1 MKLMVLDGNSI
12 INRAFYGVKPLTT
25 RDGLYTNAIFGFLNM
40 LQRFID
46 EEQPEALCVAFDRR
60 EPTFRHEADASYK
73 ATRKGMPEELAQQMP
88 VMKQVLCAMSIPCY
102 EMVGYEADDLLGT
115 ISRRCEKRGWECVIV
130 TGDRDSLQLITDR
143 TRVKLVTTRM
153 GQTSTADIT
162 PALFREQYGFDPIHM
177 IDLKALMGDSS
188 DNIPGVPGI
197 GEKTATALVQRYG
210 SIDALYAAMPA
221 VEAKPAAVRKLA
233 EGEESARRSYWLATN
248 VTDAPLEFD
257 PEDAL
262 CQPYKPELY
271 DLFVKLE
278 FTKLI
283 KKYGL
288 TPSASVPEPAAVAH
302 DEDYAATVETPETDT
317 DAARLLALWRKA
329 PHVVVYGLADLSVL
343 AVACDIDER
352 SSLTAILRSDR
363 FGGDWEALLR
373 DLFSGDIAKAAHN
386 VKDLT
391 RALLERDL
399 PAEGFVFDTAL
410 AGYLLDATAGGYDLQ
425 RLFVAYCGAEL
436 PAPAHLE
443 RDAFSLLGNN
453 AAAEAALCSYTSAV
467 AALYEVLPPRL
478 EELNMTALLHEME
491 LPLCRVLAEMELAG
505 FRIDGAALARFGEDL
520 QQRIVTLEQS
530 IYHMAGEE
538 FNINSPKQ
546 LGAILFDKLQLPHG
560 KKTKTGWSTNAE
572 VLEKLRYEAPIVDK
586 VLEYRQYAKLRSTY
600 ADGLLR
606 AVSPDGR
613 VRTSFQMTVTATGR
627 LSSTEPNLQNI
638 PTRTELGSEIRRLF
652 IAGDGNVLVDADYS
666 QIELRLLAHMAGDE
680 AMQQAFLSGA
690 DFHTVTAA
698 KVFHVPE
705 SEVTHQMRS
714 RAKAVNFGIVYGM
727 SAFSLSQDIHV
738 TVAEAKDYMERY
750 FATYPGVKQYMTDI
764 VEKAKEQGYVETLYH
779 RRRALPELKSSNFI
793 QRSFGERVALNMPIQ
808 GTAADIMK
816 LAMLRVYDR
825 LRRGNLQA
833 RLIMQVHDELIVECP
848 EAEQEAVEKLLRQEM
863 EQVTALAVPLT
874 AEAHSG
880 KNWLDAKG

>member
-40 LQRFID
+40 LQRFTD

-153 GQTSTADIT
+153 GQTSTADMT

-210 SIDALYAAMPA
+210 SIDALYAAMPE
-221 VEAKPAAVRKLA
+221 VEAKPAALRKLA
-233 EGEESARRSYWLATN
+233 EGEESARRSYWLATI

-302 DEDYAATVETPETDT
+302 DEDYAATVETPETDA

-329 PHVVVYGLADLSVL
+329 PHVAVYGLADLSAL

-453 AAAEAALCSYTSAV
+453 AAAEAALCSYASAV

-825 LRRGNLQA
+825 LRRENLQA

-848 EAEQEAVEKLLRQEM
+848 EAEREAVEKLLRQEM
-863 EQVTALAVPLT
+863 EQVAALAVPLT

>member
-60 EPTFRHEADASYK
+60 EPTFRHEADANYK
-73 ATRKGMPEELAQQMP
+73 ATRKGMPDELAQQMP

-143 TRVKLVTTRM
+143 TRVKLVTSRM
-153 GQTSTADIT
+153 GQTSTTDMT

-210 SIDALYAAMPA
+210 SIDALYTAMPE
-221 VEAKPAAVRKLA
+221 VEAKPAALRKLA
-233 EGEESARRSYWLATN
+233 EGEESARRSYWLATI

-257 PEDAL
+257 PDDAL
-262 CQPYKPELY
+262 RQPYKPELY

-283 KKYGL
+283 RKYGL
-288 TPSASVPEPAAVAH
+288 SPAVPAPEPAAVTH
-302 DEDYAATVETPETDT
+302 NEDYVTTVETPETDG
-317 DAARLLALWRKA
+317 DSERLLALWRKA
-329 PHVVVYGLADLSVL
+329 PHVAVYGLDDLSVL

-363 FGGDWEALLR
+363 FGGDWDALLR
-373 DLFSGDIAKAAHN
+373 GLFSAGIRKAAHN

-391 RALLERDL
+391 RALLERNL
-399 PAEGFVFDTAL
+399 PAGGFIFDTAL

-436 PAPAHLE
+436 PAPAHLAKN
-443 RDAFSLLGNN
+443 AFSPLSDT
-453 AAAEAALCSYTSAV
+453 AAEEAALCSYTSAV
-467 AALYEVLPPRL
+467 AALYEVLPGRL
-478 EELNMTALLHEME
+478 EELGMTALLHEME

-505 FRIDGAALARFGEDL
+505 FRIDGSALARFGEDL

-530 IYHMAGEE
+530 IYDMVGET

-586 VLEYRQYAKLRSTY
+586 VLEYRQYAKLKSTY

-680 AMQQAFLSGA
+680 AMQHAFLSGA

-698 KVFHVPE
+698 RVFHVPE
-705 SEVTHQMRS
+705 AEVTHQMRS

-750 FATYPGVKQYMTDI
+750 FATYPGVKQYMTGI
-764 VEKAKEQGYVETLYH
+764 VETAKAQGYVETLYH
-779 RRRALPELKSSNFI
+779 RRRALPELKSANFV

-816 LAMLRVYDR
+816 LAMIRVYDR
-825 LRRGNLQA
+825 LRRENLQA

-848 EAEQEAVEKLLRQEM
+848 EAERETVEKLLRQEM
-863 EQVTALAVPLT
+863 EQVAALAVPLT

-880 KNWLDAKG
+880 KNWLEAKG

>member
-46 EEQPEALCVAFDRR
+46 EEQPEALCVAFDRK

-73 ATRKGMPEELAQQMP
+73 ATRKGMPDELAQQMP

-153 GQTSTADIT
+153 GQTSTADMT

-210 SIDALYAAMPA
+210 SIDALYAAMPE
-221 VEAKPAAVRKLA
+221 VEAKPAALRKLA
-233 EGEESARRSYWLATN
+233 EGEESARRSYWLATI

-288 TPSASVPEPAAVAH
+288 TPSAPAPEPAAVTH
-302 DEDYAATVETPETDT
+302 DEDYMTTVETPETDT

-329 PHVVVYGLADLSVL
+329 PHVAVYGLADLSVL
-343 AVACDIDER
+343 AVACGIDER

-363 FGGDWEALLR
+363 FGGDWEALLWG
-373 DLFSGDIAKAAHN
+373 LFGGDIAKAAHN

-478 EELNMTALLHEME
+478 EELNMTVLLHEME

-825 LRRGNLQA
+825 LRRENLQA

>member
-46 EEQPEALCVAFDRR
+46 EEQPEALCVAFDRK

-73 ATRKGMPEELAQQMP
+73 ATRKGMPDELAQQMP

-153 GQTSTADIT
+153 GQTSTADMT

-210 SIDALYAAMPA
+210 SIDALYAAMPE
-221 VEAKPAAVRKLA
+221 VEAKPAALRKLA
-233 EGEESARRSYWLATN
+233 EGEESARRSYWLATI

-288 TPSASVPEPAAVAH
+288 TPSAPAPEPAAVTH
-302 DEDYAATVETPETDT
+302 DEDYMTTVETPETDT

-329 PHVVVYGLADLSVL
+329 PHVAVYGLADLSVL
-343 AVACDIDER
+343 AVACGIDER

-363 FGGDWEALLR
+363 FGGDWEALLWG
-373 DLFSGDIAKAAHN
+373 LFGGDIAKAAHN

-443 RDAFSLLGNN
+443 RDAFSLLGND

-478 EELNMTALLHEME
+478 EELNMTVLLHEME

-825 LRRGNLQA
+825 LRRENLQA

>member
-46 EEQPEALCVAFDRR
+46 EEQPEALCVAFDRK

-153 GQTSTADIT
+153 GQTSTADMT

-210 SIDALYAAMPA
+210 SIDALYAAMPE
-221 VEAKPAAVRKLA
+221 VEAKPAALRKLA
-233 EGEESARRSYWLATN
+233 EGEESARRSYWLATI

-257 PEDAL
+257 PADAL

-288 TPSASVPEPAAVAH
+288 TPSAPAPEPAAVTH
-302 DEDYAATVETPETDT
+302 DEDYVATVETPETDT

-329 PHVVVYGLADLSVL
+329 PHVAVYGLADLSVL
-343 AVACDIDER
+343 AGACGIDER

-443 RDAFSLLGNN
+443 KDAFTLLGND

-816 LAMLRVYDR
+816 LAMLWVYDR
-825 LRRGNLQA
+825 LRRENLQA

>member
-40 LQRFID
+40 LQRFTD
-46 EEQPEALCVAFDRR
+46 EEQPEALCVAFDRK

-73 ATRKGMPEELAQQMP
+73 ATRKGMPDELAQQMP

-143 TRVKLVTTRM
+143 TRVKLVTSRM
-153 GQTSTADIT
+153 GQTSTTDMT

-210 SIDALYAAMPA
+210 SIDALYAAMPE
-221 VEAKPAAVRKLA
+221 VEAKPAALRKLA
-233 EGEESARRSYWLATN
+233 EGEESARRSYWLATI

-288 TPSASVPEPAAVAH
+288 TPSAPAPEPAAVAH

-329 PHVVVYGLADLSVL
+329 PHVAVYGLADLSVL
-343 AVACDIDER
+343 AVACGIDER

-443 RDAFSLLGNN
+443 KDAFTLLGND

-825 LRRGNLQA
+825 LRRENLQA

>member
-40 LQRFID
+40 LQRFTD
-46 EEQPEALCVAFDRR
+46 EEQPEALCVAFDRK

-73 ATRKGMPEELAQQMP
+73 ATRKGMPDELAQQMP

-153 GQTSTADIT
+153 GQTSTADMT

-210 SIDALYAAMPA
+210 SIDALYAAMPE
-221 VEAKPAAVRKLA
+221 VEAKPAALRKLA
-233 EGEESARRSYWLATN
+233 EGEESARRSYWLATI

-288 TPSASVPEPAAVAH
+288 TPSAPAPEPAAVAH

-329 PHVVVYGLADLSVL
+329 PHVAVYGLADLSVL
-343 AVACDIDER
+343 AVACGIDER

-443 RDAFSLLGNN
+443 KDAFTLLGND

-478 EELNMTALLHEME
+478 EELNMTALLHEKE

-825 LRRGNLQA
+825 LRRENLQA

-848 EAEQEAVEKLLRQEM
+848 EAEREAVEKLLRQEM
-863 EQVTALAVPLT
+863 EQVAALAVPLT

>member
-46 EEQPEALCVAFDRR
+46 EEQPEALCVAFDRK

-73 ATRKGMPEELAQQMP
+73 ATRKGMPDELAQQMP

-153 GQTSTADIT
+153 GQTSTADMT

-210 SIDALYAAMPA
+210 SIDALYAAMPE
-221 VEAKPAAVRKLA
+221 VEAKPAALRKLA
-233 EGEESARRSYWLATN
+233 EGEESARRSYWLATI

-288 TPSASVPEPAAVAH
+288 TPSAPAPEPAAVAH

-329 PHVVVYGLADLSVL
+329 PHVAVYGLADLSVL
-343 AVACDIDER
+343 AVACGIDER

-410 AGYLLDATAGGYDLQ
+410 AGYLLDATAGSYDLQ
-425 RLFVAYCGAEL
+425 RLFVAYCGTEL

-443 RDAFSLLGNN
+443 RDAFTLLGNN
-453 AAAEAALCSYTSAV
+453 AAAETALCSYTSAV

-530 IYHMAGEE
+530 IYDMAGEE

-825 LRRGNLQA
+825 LRRENLQA

-848 EAEQEAVEKLLRQEM
+848 EAEREAVEKLLRQEM
-863 EQVTALAVPLT
+863 EQVAALAVPLT

>member
-40 LQRFID
+40 LQRFTD
-46 EEQPEALCVAFDRR
+46 EEQPEALCVAFDRKD
-60 EPTFRHEADASYK
+60 PTFRHEADASYK

-153 GQTSTADIT
+153 GQTSTADMT

-210 SIDALYAAMPA
+210 SIDALYAAMPE
-221 VEAKPAAVRKLA
+221 VEAKPAALRKLA
-233 EGEESARRSYWLATN
+233 EGEESARRSYWLATI

-288 TPSASVPEPAAVAH
+288 TPSAPAPEPAAVAH
-302 DEDYAATVETPETDT
+302 DEDYAATVETPETDA

-329 PHVVVYGLADLSVL
+329 PHVAVYGLADLSVL
-343 AVACDIDER
+343 AVACGIDER

-443 RDAFSLLGNN
+443 KDAFTLLGND

-825 LRRGNLQA
+825 LRRENLQA

-848 EAEQEAVEKLLRQEM
+848 EAEREAVEKLLRQEM
-863 EQVTALAVPLT
+863 EQVAALAVPLT

>member
-60 EPTFRHEADASYK
+60 EPTFRHEADANYK

-115 ISRRCEKRGWECVIV
+115 ISRRCEKRGWECIIV

-210 SIDALYAAMPA
+210 SIDALYTAMPE
-221 VEAKPAAVRKLA
+221 VEAKPAALRKLA
-233 EGEESARRSYWLATN
+233 EGEESARRSYWLATI

-288 TPSASVPEPAAVAH
+288 TPSAPAPEPAAVAH
-302 DEDYAATVETPETDT
+302 DEDYMTTVETPETDA

-329 PHVVVYGLADLSVL
+329 PHVAVYGLADLSVL
-343 AVACDIDER
+343 AVACGIDER

-363 FGGDWEALLR
+363 FGGDWEALLWG
-373 DLFSGDIAKAAHN
+373 LFGGDIAKAAHN

-453 AAAEAALCSYTSAV
+453 AAAEAALCSYASAV

-586 VLEYRQYAKLRSTY
+586 MLEYRQYAKLKSTY

-825 LRRGNLQA
+825 LRRENLQA